1 MSQAE
6 KSEENMNAQIDAL
19 GVAWENPH
27 IMKFR
32 NSIFSLRYT
41 SIVNLAV

>member
-19 GVAWENPH
+19 GVAWENPSYDE
-27 IMKFR
+27 IQKFY
-32 NSIFSLRYT
+32 I
-41 SIVNLAV
+41 